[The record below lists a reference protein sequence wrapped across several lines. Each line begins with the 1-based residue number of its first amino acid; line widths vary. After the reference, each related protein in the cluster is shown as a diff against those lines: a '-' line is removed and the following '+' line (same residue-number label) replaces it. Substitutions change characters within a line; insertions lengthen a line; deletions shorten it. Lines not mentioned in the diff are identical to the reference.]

1 LQIVFITKNI
11 GASHQKMDVKPYTAD
26 AAKKAQVEQMFDNVA
41 GTYDVLNRLLSLRID
56 VYWRKFAIRLLKN
69 DNPQNVLDVA
79 TGTADVALETYRQLA
94 PQSIT
99 GLDLS
104 ALMLEVGKTKIA
116 KLGLTQKIAMVQGD
130 SENLP
135 FADNNFDAITVA
147 YGVRNFENLERGL
160 QEMLRVLQPNKKL
173 VVIEF
178 SRPRIFPVKQLFNLY
193 FRYILPT
200 IGRIASR
207 DARAY
212 TYLYESVQAFPDGQ
226 DFLNIMQGCGFR
238 ETVWHPLTFGIC
250 SVYVGTK

>member
-1 LQIVFITKNI
+1 
-11 GASHQKMDVKPYTAD
+11 MDVKPYTAD

-41 GTYDVLNRLLSLRID
+41 GTYDTLNRLLSLRID
-56 VYWRKFAIRLLKN
+56 VYWRRFAIKLQR
-69 DNPQNVLDVA
+69 DDAPQNVLDVA
-79 TGTADVALETYRQLA
+79 TGTADVALELYRQLA
-94 PQSIT
+94 PQKIV

-104 ALMLEVGKTKIA
+104 AQMLDVGKRKIA
-116 KLGLTQKIAMVQGD
+116 ALGLTQVIDMVQGD

-160 QEMLRVLQPNKKL
+160 QEMYRVLQPNKKL

-178 SRPRIFPVKQLFNLY
+178 SRPRIFPVKQLFNVY

-226 DFLNIMQGCGFR
+226 DFLTIMQRCGFR
-238 ETVWHPLTFGIC
+238 QTAWHALTFGIC
-250 SVYVGTK
+250 SVYTGIK